1 MRRALP
7 IILVLAFAGLGFYV
21 SRSMFAP
28 QPPADPTP
36 VTHKK
41 PDHTVITTPV
51 VENNEFTLKPGEVKI
66 SSGGDPIAKTL
77 QALMKAADDK
87 KSESAIPAGTE
98 LVSVKVKD
106 GLAVVDL
113 SDNFNLLNKKGDT
126 TQSLAQQQ
134 IRAALAQFPEVKKM
148 RVTVNGKVFE
158 DGHSGPWDD
167 IPVRDDNAASG
178 KADDGSAV

>member
-7 IILVLAFAGLGFYV
+7 IILVLVFAGLGFYI
-21 SRSMFAP
+21 SRTLTV
-28 QPPADPTP
+28 PPSPPGQTLAIRT
-36 VTHKK
+36 K

-51 VENNEFTLKPGEVKI
+51 VENNEFKLKPGEVQI
-66 SSGGDPIAKTL
+66 TPGGDPIAKTL

-113 SDNFNLLNKKGDT
+113 SDSFNLLNKKGDT

-134 IRAALAQFPEVKKM
+134 LRAALAQFPEVKKM

-167 IPVRDDNAASG
+167 IPVRDDNAGSG
-178 KADDGSAV
+178 EAEDGSAV